1 MYAMTK
7 KIQLVDDSEAIRRAL
22 SHIFRTAGFEVCDD
36 ARTASQGILEAML
49 AHPDLIVL
57 DMSLP
62 DMNGLQAA
70 GILHRVVPD
79 SPIMLFTLFV
89 ETIAEREARKLGVS
103 AMISKHEPTDV
114 VVQKASELLHLT
126 VAS

>member
-1 MYAMTK
+1 MTK
-7 KIQLVDDSEAIRRAL
+7 TIQLVDDSEAIRRAL
-22 SHIFRTAGFEVCDD
+22 SHIFRVAGFEVYDD

-70 GILHRVVPD
+70 AILHRIMPD

-89 ETIAEREARKLGVS
+89 ESIAEREARKLGVS

-114 VVQKASELLHLT
+114 VVQKASELLKLG